1 LVKHAEE
8 TSMIADKI
16 QWRSTYE
23 QAIDEASRTGK
34 LILVDLFNPN

>member
-1 LVKHAEE
+1 
-8 TSMIADKI
+8 MITQKI

-23 QAIDEASRTGK
+23 QAQNEARTVGK